1 MIHSGHS
8 ESNGSVQSHE
18 APAARNGSP
27 ETVRIRKYPNRRLY
41 DTSRSRHVT
50 QQEVLDLVLAGRR
63 VEVTDSRSNA
73 DITNAVLLQI
83 LIDRDADR
91 IAKLPA
97 GLVHWAARAGH
108 DELVSVA
115 NQSMQSAV
123 TARRP
128 APSPVM
134 TSRPQPTI
142 DSQPRSFDGTPRL
155 KAQKIVR

>member
-1 MIHSGHS
+1 MIHSGHP
-8 ESNGSVQSHE
+8 ETNGSTQSNE
-18 APAARNGSP
+18 APTTRNGSH
-27 ETVRIRKYPNRRLY
+27 ELVRIRKYPNRRLY

-91 IAKLPA
+91 ISKLPVA
-97 GLVHWAARAGH
+97 LVHWAARAGH
-108 DELVSVA
+108 EDLVALA
-115 NQSMQSAV
+115 NQSLQSASSVRRSAV
-123 TARRP
+123 TAVVTP
-128 APSPVM
+128 
-134 TSRPQPTI
+134 RPQPSV
-142 DSQPRSFDGTPRL
+142 DSQPRSFDGSPRL

>member
-1 MIHSGHS
+1 MIHSGHP
-8 ESNGSVQSHE
+8 ETNGSVHTHE
-18 APAARNGSP
+18 APTARNGAP

-50 QQEVLDLVLAGRR
+50 QQEVLDLVVAGRR

-91 IAKLPA
+91 IAKLPVA
-97 GLVHWAARAGH
+97 LVHWAARAGH
-108 DELVSVA
+108 DELVAVA
-115 NQSMQSAV
+115 NQSMQAAA

-128 APSPVM
+128 ATAPTV
-134 TSRPQPTI
+134 TARPQPAL
-142 DSQPRSFDGTPRL
+142 DASPRSFDGTPRL

>member
-8 ESNGSVQSHE
+8 ETNGSAQAHE
-18 APAARNGSP
+18 GPTARNGSS

-83 LIDRDADR
+83 LIDRDAER
-91 IAKLPA
+91 IAKLPVA
-97 GLVHWAARAGH
+97 LVHWAARAGH
-108 DELVSVA
+108 DDLVSVA

-123 TARRP
+123 AARRP
-128 APSPVM
+128 VPAAVP
-134 TSRPQPTI
+134 TSRPQPSS
-142 DSQPRSFDGTPRL
+142 DAAPRSFDGAPRL
-155 KAQKIVR
+155 KAQKLVR